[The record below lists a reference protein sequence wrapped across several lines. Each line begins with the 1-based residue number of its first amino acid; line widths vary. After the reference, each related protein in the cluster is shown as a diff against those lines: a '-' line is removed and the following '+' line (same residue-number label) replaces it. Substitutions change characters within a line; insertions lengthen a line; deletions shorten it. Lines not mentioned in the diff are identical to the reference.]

1 MVLGIAGPVLP
12 QAVRFVCGW
21 VLNVGARRL
30 ALGVVGIDVSDDD
43 LEASVR
49 PAARSRR
56 RHLMIRSHRVQPDGS
71 RPEPD
76 LPVDDVAA
84 VIPLQPARCEAEGP
98 DQEVMSRLDVL
109 VYQDRDNGNPWSRV
123 LLSGHQSRVRTRPA
137 RRLGRT

>member
-1 MVLGIAGPVLP
+1 MVLRIAGPVLP
-12 QAVRFVCGW
+12 QAVRFVCGR
-21 VLNVGARRL
+21 VLDVGARRL
-30 ALGVVGIDVSDDD
+30 ALGVVDVDIFDGD

-49 PAARSRR
+49 LAAPARR

-71 RPEPD
+71 LPEPD

-109 VYQDRDNGNPWSRV
+109 IDQDWDNGNPWSV
-123 LLSGHQSRVRTRPA
+123 LLSSHQSTVWTRPA

>member
-12 QAVRFVCGW
+12 QAVRLVCGW

-30 ALGVVGIDVSDDD
+30 ALGVVGVDVSDDD

-49 PAARSRR
+49 LAARSRR
-56 RHLMIRSHRVQPDGS
+56 RHLMIRGHRVQPDGS
-71 RPEPD
+71 LPEPD
-76 LPVDDVAA
+76 LPVHDVAA
-84 VIPLQPARCEAEGP
+84 VIPLQPSRCEAEGP

-123 LLSGHQSRVRTRPA
+123 LLSGHQSRVRTRLP